1 MNKIL
6 LILCAFYCCASFSR
20 GEKFSLNKPVG
31 NMEIDSGTIM
41 EIHTHTL
48 ISCPVVKENFINA
61 FSVYP
66 NPFEKGTYFHYAV
79 EKDCNLNI
87 KVLNIIGKEVYTALG
102 AQQVKAGNY
111 TVYFDGGSLAGGVY
125 FCVIQING
133 ITFKTQKI
141 ILAR

>member
-6 LILCAFYCCASFSR
+6 LILVAFYCLASLSR
-20 GEKFSLNKPVG
+20 AEKFSLNKPVG

-41 EIHTHTL
+41 ETPPHTFTP
-48 ISCPVVKENFINA
+48 CPVKENFINA

-79 EKDCNLNI
+79 EKDCDLSI

-102 AQQVKAGNY
+102 TQQVKAGNY

-133 ITFKTQKI
+133 LTFKTQKI